1 MCCFRSEEDL
11 LSPHVSSSSQS
22 SSSVPS
28 VDVDPERFQHSF
40 VITLDKCCNYCIWSR
55 KALCFFSF
63 LFSLV

>member
-1 MCCFRSEEDL
+1 MF
-11 LSPHVSSSSQS
+11 HSSSQS

-40 VITLDKCCNYCIWSR
+40 VITLDKCSNDCIWSR

-63 LFSLV
+63 FFSLV